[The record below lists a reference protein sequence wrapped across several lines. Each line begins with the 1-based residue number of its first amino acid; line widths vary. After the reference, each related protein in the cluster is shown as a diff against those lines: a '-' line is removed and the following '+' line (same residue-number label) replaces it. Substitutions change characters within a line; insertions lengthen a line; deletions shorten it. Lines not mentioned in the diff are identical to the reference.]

1 MTLSRPAAR
10 KELAEVIGFLAS
22 DAAAEIVGAEIVVDG
37 GTVRT
42 V

>member
-1 MTLSRPAAR
+1 MGRFATPD
-10 KELAEVIGFLAS
+10 EVAGVIAFLAS
-22 DAAAEIVGAEIVVDG
+22 DGAASILGAEIVVDG